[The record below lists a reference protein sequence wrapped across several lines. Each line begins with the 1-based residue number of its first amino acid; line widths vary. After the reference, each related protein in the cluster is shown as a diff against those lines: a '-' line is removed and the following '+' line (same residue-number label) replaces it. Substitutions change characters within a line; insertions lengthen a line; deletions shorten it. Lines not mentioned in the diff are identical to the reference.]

1 MYHKKIINR
10 WQIWEVW
17 HLKSDEV
24 RWEKNKWSESNSEKV
39 SNVQSQAQGW
49 WTLRS
54 SLRGIVSGVYVIF
67 VGYVWL
73 ILYLIYIMIYIFCIY
88 VAVFQMMIIWLWTIE
103 SKYDMPNILDRT
115 FCFSLPMTGKHSPS
129 WLVQI
134 EEEERQKTGEEF
146 QQKWEEW
153 EEGRR
158 MVACWSTNKQ
168 ILEN

>member
-1 MYHKKIINR
+1 MKFVGRKTNGA
-10 WQIWEVW
+10 
-17 HLKSDEV
+17 K
-24 RWEKNKWSESNSEKV
+24 
-39 SNVQSQAQGW
+39 A
-49 WTLRS
+49 TLRRFPMFS
-54 SLRGIVSGVYVIF
+54 PKPKVGERFVRAWAGSFQVFYVIF
-67 VGYVWL
+67 VGYIWL

>member
-1 MYHKKIINR
+1 MT
-10 WQIWEVW
+10 
-17 HLKSDEV
+17 HLRNLTPVV
-24 RWEKNKWSESNSEKV
+24 RW
-39 SNVQSQAQGW
+39 
-49 WTLRS
+49 S
-54 SLRGIVSGVYVIF
+54 SLGEKQKERKQLWEGFQCSVPSPRLVNASFEPEGDRFRCFIWFLLDIYDSSC
-67 VGYVWL
+67 
-73 ILYLIYIMIYIFCIY
+73 ILYVMIYIFCIY

-103 SKYDMPNILDRT
+103 SKYDVPHMLHRT
-115 FCFSLPMTGKHSPS
+115 FFFFLPMTGKHSPS
-129 WLVQI
+129 WLVQK

>member
-1 MYHKKIINR
+1 MTYLICLTPAVQWSWLGEKQMERKQLWEGFQCSVPSPRLVNASFEPEVDR
-10 WQIWEVW
+10 FRCFIWF
-17 HLKSDEV
+17 LLDIYD
-24 RWEKNKWSESNSEKV
+24 
-39 SNVQSQAQGW
+39 
-49 WTLRS
+49 S
-54 SLRGIVSGVYVIF
+54 SC
-67 VGYVWL
+67 
-73 ILYLIYIMIYIFCIY
+73 ILYFMIYIFCIY
-88 VAVFQMMIIWLWTIE
+88 VAVVQRIIIWLWTME
-103 SKYDMPNILDRT
+103 SKYDVPNMLDRT